1 MANYTTTTDEELQ
14 NLIEAVGD
22 RTNPSW
28 DLAVNELDRRS
39 RVRQAESA
47 EKLTAQLVKAT
58 ARLVKAT
65 ILLAVTTAVLAVA
78 AAVSAAAD
86 LGWIGAAYH

>member
-14 NLIEAVGD
+14 LLIEAVGD

-47 EKLTAQLVKAT
+47 EKLPAQ
-58 ARLVKAT
+58 LVKAT
-65 ILLAVTTAVLAVA
+65 ILLAVATAVLAVA
-78 AAVSAAAD
+78 AAISAAAD
-86 LGWIGAAYH
+86 LGWIGGV

>member
-14 NLIEAVGD
+14 LLIEAVGD
-22 RTNPSW
+22 RTYPSW
-28 DLAVNELDRRS
+28 ELAVNELDRRS

-58 ARLVKAT
+58 ARLVMAT
-65 ILLAVTTAVLAVA
+65 ILLAVATAVLAVA

-86 LGWIGAAYH
+86 LGWIVAVHL